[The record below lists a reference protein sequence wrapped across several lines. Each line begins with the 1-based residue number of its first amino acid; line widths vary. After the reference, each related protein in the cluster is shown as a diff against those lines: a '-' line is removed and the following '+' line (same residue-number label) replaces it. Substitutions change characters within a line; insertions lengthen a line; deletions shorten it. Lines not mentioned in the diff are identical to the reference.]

1 MSRTSSYEQVV
12 RACFLAVDGS
22 LLREKERGVREG
34 GRDGGR
40 GKEEGRDKGRGRED
54 RVPLIF

>member
-22 LLREKERGVREG
+22 LLREKERGMREG
-34 GRDGGR
+34 GMEGGGR
-40 GKEEGRDKGRGRED
+40 EEGRDKGRGRED